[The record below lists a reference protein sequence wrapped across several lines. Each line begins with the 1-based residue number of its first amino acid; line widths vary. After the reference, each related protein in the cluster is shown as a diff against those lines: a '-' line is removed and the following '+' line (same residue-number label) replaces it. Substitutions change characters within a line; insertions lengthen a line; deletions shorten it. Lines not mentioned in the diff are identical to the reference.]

1 MKICNSLRDSWDA
14 LFTLIKSVTQRI
26 DLIFKSYKS
35 ILWQNSALESQW
47 ILTSLKASLPWPLKD
62 NLVDEV
68 GLGKLLSA

>member
-1 MKICNSLRDSWDA
+1 MHYI
-14 LFTLIKSVTQRI
+14 FTLIKSVTQRI
-26 DLIFKSYKS
+26 DLIFKSDKS

>member
-1 MKICNSLRDSWDA
+1 MGCTSIYFD
-14 LFTLIKSVTQRI
+14 KSVTQRI
-26 DLIFKSYKS
+26 DFVFKSDKA
-35 ILWQNSALESQW
+35 ILWQKSALESQW